1 MTELININTLDS
13 APYKP
18 LADTARKA
26 GAEGC
31 VLLKN
36 DGRVLPVSK
45 TETIS
50 LFGRTQIDYY
60 KSGTGSGGLVRCEYV
75 VNIVDGIRNNPKL
88 TLNEDLAK
96 VYENWI
102 KDNPFDNGAG
112 WAQEPWSQLEMVP
125 DEKTVAD
132 ARAKSDIAVIIIGRT
147 AGEDRDNNAE
157 KGSWYL
163 TDQEEA
169 MLEVVSRHF
178 EKTAVLLN
186 TGNIIDMNWV
196 QKYNIKSV
204 MYIWQGGQE
213 GGNAAADILCGDVTP
228 SGKLTDTIAKD
239 ISLYPSV
246 QNFGSK
252 EFNLYKE
259 DIYVGYRYFETF
271 AKDDVLYPFGYGL
284 SYTEFVSD
292 ITSVSSNDLIIEI
305 NVRVTNTGSVS
316 GKEVIEAYF
325 EAPQGL
331 MGKSARE
338 LCCFKKT
345 KLLCPGESEDICIKI
360 KIDDMCCYDDSGI
373 TGNKSCFI
381 LEKGDYNIYLGTCVR
396 CAGKVYTHTEA
407 QTRIVKRCREVMAPV
422 REFEIMHPVLK
433 NDSYGISYK
442 KVSLRQADY
451 DKRIK
456 QNLPKDIA
464 ITEDKGIKLADV
476 RTGKNSMA
484 EFVSQLSE
492 TELLTI
498 VHGEGMCS
506 PKVRP
511 GSAGA
516 VGGVTKSLAKKGI
529 PIAALHDGPSG
540 IRMDNGDTATSL
552 PNGTAIACTW
562 NTCLAQKLYEDLS
575 IELCS
580 HSIDSI
586 LGPGVNIHRVPLN
599 GRNFEY
605 LSEDPYLSGKI
616 AASLI
621 AGVQKYGNS
630 ATIKHFAVNSQ
641 EYCRRDVDSVVSE
654 RALREIY
661 LKCFEIAIKEGKPTS
676 LMTSYNPING
686 IWAANNYDLC
696 TIILR
701 DEWGYDGFV
710 MTDWWPKLEKG
721 DEITPDIMPLTRMVE
736 AQNDVFM
743 PTPDA
748 LRFKDD
754 LRESLQISRLTIGQL
769 QRNAANILKYLMNS
783 HALERFEASGGFMQ
797 DSLIESL
804 DSLTSAVIL
813 TNVEPDITY
822 ALKTQR
828 PGRQLLSIEYTS
840 SEASVSQMTVDIVI
854 DGKAA
859 ASVTVNGT
867 DGETKTVYADVDVI
881 SCDINLC
888 IRYPKKLMQIKK
900 IEIMQ

>member
-1 MTELININTLDS
+1 MTKIININSLEP

-18 LADTARKA
+18 LADTARRVS
-26 GAEGC
+26 AEGC

-36 DGRVLPVSK
+36 DGGVLPISK
-45 TETIS
+45 DETIS
-50 LFGRTQIDYY
+50 LFGRTQTDYY

-75 VNIVDGIRNNPKL
+75 VNILDGIRNNPKL

-102 KDNPFDNGAG
+102 KENPFDEGAG
-112 WAQEPWSQLEMVP
+112 WAQEPWCQLEMVP

-132 ARAKSDIAVIIIGRT
+132 ARAKSQVAVIILGRT
-147 AGEDRDNNAE
+147 AGEDRDNSAE

-163 TDQEEA
+163 SDEEEA
-169 MLEVVSRHF
+169 LLEIVSRHF

-186 TGNIIDMNWV
+186 VGNIIDMKWV

-204 MYIWQGGQE
+204 MYLWQGGQE
-213 GGNAAADILCGDVTP
+213 GGNAAADLLCGDVTP
-228 SGKLTDTIAKD
+228 SGRLTDTIAKD
-239 ISLYPSV
+239 INLYPSV
-246 QNFGSK
+246 KNFGSK
-252 EFNLYKE
+252 EFNLYEE

-271 AKDDVLYPFGYGL
+271 AKDAVLYPFGYGL
-284 SYTEFVSD
+284 SYTEFVCDTKS
-292 ITSVSSNDLIIEI
+292 ITQNDGTIEI
-305 NVRVTNTGSVS
+305 KIKVTNTGSAN
-316 GKEVIEAYF
+316 GKEVVQAYF

-331 MGKSARE
+331 LGKSARE
-338 LCCFKKT
+338 LCGFKKT

-360 KIDDMCCYDDSGI
+360 KTDDMCCYDDSGI
-373 TGNKSCFI
+373 TGNKSCYI
-381 LEKGDYNIYLGTCVR
+381 LEKGDYNIYIGRCVR
-396 CAGKVYTHTEA
+396 CAKKVYTHTEGE
-407 QTRIVKRCREVMAPV
+407 TRVVMKCREAMAPV
-422 REFEIMHPVLK
+422 REFEIMHPVLRNDCYEISHK
-433 NDSYGISYK
+433 N
-442 KVSLRQADY
+442 VSLRQTDY

-456 QNLPKDIA
+456 QNLPQEIA
-464 ITEDKGIKLADV
+464 MTEDNGIKLADV
-476 RTGKNSMA
+476 KSGKNTMK
-484 EFVSQLSE
+484 EFVSQLNE

-562 NTCLAQKLYEDLS
+562 NTSLAEELYENLS

-605 LSEDPYLSGKI
+605 LSEDPYLTGKI
-616 AASLI
+616 AASLVG
-621 AGVQKYGNS
+621 GVQKYGNS

-661 LKCFEIAIKEGKPTS
+661 LKGFEIAVKEGQPTS
-676 LMTSYNPING
+676 LMTSYNPINDT
-686 IWAANNYDLC
+686 WAANNYDLN

-721 DEITPDIMPLTRMVE
+721 DEITPEIMPLTRMVE

-743 PTPDA
+743 LTPDS

-754 LRESLQISRLTIGQL
+754 LRESLQKGLITIGQL
-769 QRNAANILKYLMNS
+769 QRNAMNILKYLMNS
-783 HALERFEASGGFMQ
+783 HALERFVASGGDMES
-797 DSLIESL
+797 SLIDTL
-804 DSLTSAVIL
+804 DSLTSAIAL
-813 TNVEPDITY
+813 TDVESDKTY
-822 ALKTQR
+822 AVKTQR
-828 PGRQLLSIEYTS
+828 PGKQLLAIEYIS
-840 SEASVSQMTVDIVI
+840 SEASVSQMTMDIII
-854 DGKAA
+854 DQRDAA
-859 ASVTVNGT
+859 AVTVNGT
-867 DGETKTVYADVDVI
+867 DGETKTAYADVDVI

-888 IRYPKKLMQIKK
+888 VRYPKKLMQIKK